1 MLPVLDGWSVL
12 SRVREASRVPVIML
26 TAKGETFDKIN
37 GLNMGADDYVVKPF
51 EMKELLA
58 RINAVLRRTELPTDT
73 RKKLTF
79 DKLVIDLD
87 SYELLVDGQKIDT
100 PPKELELLYH
110 MAKSPNRV
118 YTRNQWPG

>member
-58 RINAVLRRTELPTDT
+58 RINAVLRLS
-73 RKKLTF
+73 L
-79 DKLVIDLD
+79 IH
-87 SYELLVDGQKIDT
+87 I
-100 PPKELELLYH
+100 
-110 MAKSPNRV
+110 
-118 YTRNQWPG
+118 